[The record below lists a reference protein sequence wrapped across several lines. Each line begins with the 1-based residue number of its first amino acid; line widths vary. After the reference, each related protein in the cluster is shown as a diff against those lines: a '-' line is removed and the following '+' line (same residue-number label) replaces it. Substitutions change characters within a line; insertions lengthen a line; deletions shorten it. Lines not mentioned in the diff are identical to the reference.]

1 MQQRVY
7 NLNDKIFMF
16 ENCFLNNKSCF
27 VTRDIKCYE
36 IGDVIEFD
44 SKEKLLKKINIFN
57 IF

>member
-1 MQQRVY
+1 
-7 NLNDKIFMF
+7 MF

-27 VTRDIKCYE
+27 VTKDIKYYE

>member
-1 MQQRVY
+1 
-7 NLNDKIFMF
+7 MF
-16 ENCFLNNKSCF
+16 GNCFLNNKSYF
-27 VTRDIKCYE
+27 VTRDIKYYE